1 MNGVISDKLINII
14 RKTLLESLQGIF
26 TDPDRGLEL
35 RPEIKRRLKNYSLAK
50 SFRSHSLSEI
60 KKKYA

>member
-1 MNGVISDKLINII
+1 MNGITSDKLIDII
-14 RKTLLESLQGIF
+14 RKTLLESLQDIL
-26 TDPDRGLEL
+26 TDPEQGLEL
-35 RPEIKRRLKNYSLAK
+35 RPEIKRRLKKYSLAK